1 MPKAQTTYSRTYNSK
16 AYDRIELT
24 VPKGD
29 REEVKKYIQEN
40 YIDTG
45 NDTSMTTNKLLN
57 QLLYKETNGR
67 AGKGEDNI

>member
-1 MPKAQTTYSRTYNSK
+1 MPKAQTTYSRTYNKK